1 MYLVKFTK
9 RAEKDKKLL
18 KAAKLEKQT
27 KKLLD
32 ILVINPFQSP
42 PSFEKLIW
50 ETNGKF
56 SRRIN
61 EQHRLVYDI
70 YENEENI
77 LSPEGIPYEGI
88 VKVIRMWSHYE

>member
-18 KAAKLEKQT
+18 KEAKLDKQA

-32 ILVINPFQSP
+32 VLVVNPFQSP
-42 PSFEKLIW
+42 PLFEKLVW

-61 EQHRLVYDI
+61 DQHRLVYEI

-88 VKVIRMWSHYE
+88 VKIIRMWSHYE

>member
-32 ILVINPFQSP
+32 ILVINPECGRIMNKNLKE
-42 PSFEKLIW
+42 EKFL
-50 ETNGKF
+50 
-56 SRRIN
+56 
-61 EQHRLVYDI
+61 
-70 YENEENI
+70 
-77 LSPEGIPYEGI
+77 
-88 VKVIRMWSHYE
+88 